1 MERETQIINKSE
13 FLPTPEPQNNM
24 ANTPE
29 TIETRTEGE
38 NRQSGRSSRPHK
50 TKGNHRSDT
59 RGVGLKA
66 FFRNNWMKS
75 I

>member
-13 FLPTPEPQNNM
+13 FLPTAEPQDKM
-24 ANTPE
+24 VNTPE
-29 TIETRTEGE
+29 PIEQRAEGQ
-38 NRQSGRSSRPHK
+38 NRQSGRSNRPHK

-59 RGVGLKA
+59 KGVGLKA